1 MHRIKYSY
9 GNKKG
14 KLSLLVNFYV
24 SKEVL
29 DEELINKFLSNNLPF
44 YMVPLCHINIKDVP
58 YTTNGKV
65 DYNRLQKIF
74 ENKKAKLYIKSN
86 LLYSKLELKGFLI
99 DTYANIL
106 KMDKDEIMEDVSFF
120 EMGGDSLKA
129 MKLQWYIQ
137 DELGVEVDI
146 SKIYE
151 EFSIK
156 KLLNL
161 ILI

>member
-1 MHRIKYSY
+1 
-9 GNKKG
+9 
-14 KLSLLVNFYV
+14 
-24 SKEVL
+24 
-29 DEELINKFLSNNLPF
+29 
-44 YMVPLCHINIKDVP
+44 MVPLCHINIKDVP

-74 ENKKAKLYIKSN
+74 ENKKEKVHLKSN
-86 LLYSKLELKGFLI
+86 LLYSKLKLREFLI
-99 DTYANIL
+99 DSYANIL